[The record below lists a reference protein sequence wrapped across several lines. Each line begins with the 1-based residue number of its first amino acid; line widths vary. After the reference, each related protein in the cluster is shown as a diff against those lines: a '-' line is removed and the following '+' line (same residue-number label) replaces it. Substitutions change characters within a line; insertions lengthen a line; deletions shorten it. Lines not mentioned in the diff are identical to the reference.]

1 MSCTLVVAFMPS
13 AWDTAPSLDSYQ
25 RIFVDPVLKN
35 NMQMTGMDNIL
46 RAVDVKTSK
55 NISRAENQTRE
66 KKSTTENIEMKL
78 FNEIA
83 SAMRNDASD
92 PFEEKAN
99 TFIVPRNIIL
109 LLIDERNQDKEK
121 EENSWKDYKKR
132 LPFAIEG
139 FLSQENCHDKIE
151 NTNSSLD
158 KLISEKK
165 KTSCNCESVLRS
177 NIEDLLFWARQTRE
191 MTIGTVFGS
200 NFSIP
205 LFPKYKSN
213 SNESDVKL
221 DLHKSKRNFND
232 DWQVINPSD
241 RAKSIPLLIAP
252 NSKAREETNYDVTW
266 NIFDVFSKIRMA
278 FFRSLLES
286 LRRNDGTLEDE
297 FSLHKPFSLRPTVI
311 NLIGNTI
318 RELKSIPKGYMLIA
332 VVPRSEGAAAID
344 LVQREVCYFI
354 VILSIKFV
362 DLIRQNNLKKPKY

>member
-252 NSKAREETNYDVTW
+252 NSKARGEN
-266 NIFDVFSKIRMA
+266 S
-278 FFRSLLES
+278 
-286 LRRNDGTLEDE
+286 
-297 FSLHKPFSLRPTVI
+297 
-311 NLIGNTI
+311 
-318 RELKSIPKGYMLIA
+318 
-332 VVPRSEGAAAID
+332 
-344 LVQREVCYFI
+344 
-354 VILSIKFV
+354 
-362 DLIRQNNLKKPKY
+362 